1 MARPS
6 LIPPAILALMREGQ
20 RHAWT
25 LEQVSAD
32 LAARAVQA
40 NFSSV
45 FRAVERL
52 VGERQLR
59 KVQLPTGAARY
70 ELSGAHHDHLHC
82 SGCDALTPVPCLAA
96 NLDLAALEQSTGYA
110 MTDHDIVLEGVC
122 PRCRQHAVS

>member
-1 MARPS
+1 
-6 LIPPAILALMREGQ
+6 MREGQ

-25 LEQVSAD
+25 LEQISAD
-32 LAARAVQA
+32 LTARAVAA

-52 VGERQLR
+52 VAERKLR

-70 ELSGAHHDHLHC
+70 EPVGAHHDHLHC

-110 MTDHDIVLEGVC
+110 MGDHDIVLEGLC
-122 PRCRQHAVS
+122 PRCRPQATP